1 MSHEQTNYLQE
12 PEVPQEPAIDRN
24 PGGEELSITLPD
36 SVGKMPSSEREPSLN
51 EQQLEE
57 DIASLNASF
66 TVFGGVLEHLS
77 PVMQQHKEAAIAIQ
91 NTERTLRQCHFTS
104 ERYKYCVRRALL
116 GEANS
121 WRTTNMRLYPAAAE
135 RAQQYI
141 NKQRDKLAM
150 RSVRAVKAVFV
161 AGGIVQVPD
170 WCHTVIPKRTEWQQD
185 KALLPSAANDIYQ
198 KLVQEAVDWAV
209 AQCEQIAFDEPQQPC
224 YDDEIA
230 ICKPESQ
237 HLDALQTEHVALV
250 AQARQL
256 EQSRDEEYTTVPAD
270 TLLSFC
276 HYLTEHV
283 PQISQ
288 TQIALL
294 QWFDRSDKAITH
306 DIAQRLVGRL
316 WPKSA
321 QHADRQLI
329 DMQTEQIIAE
339 TAERLANA
347 LVAYQPTADQ
357 LAIHDS
363 SNTISSNK
371 RRSMQDSVDMLPSKS
386 NQPDNVTSLPVS
398 EPLHLRAETECVPLD
413 YLTVP
418 HKLVPWLEVDSRDST
433 VSCKVV
439 VDNVP
444 GALVIDCRS
453 KALQEIERR
462 MDGYRS
468 TPWDYIA
475 PNVEQRLTHYAQVA
489 MSDGGLIH
497 AGKFSSV
504 DKNGESTYPHPV
516 IYSKDAKHNV
526 MRVYISN
533 LRVNQMDDGLA
544 SVREQLTAMQ
554 VHELIMLIGVCDKQH
569 QLATLAEI
577 TGRSRRELR
586 KQRVGSI

>member
-1 MSHEQTNYLQE
+1 M
-12 PEVPQEPAIDRN
+12 
-24 PGGEELSITLPD
+24 
-36 SVGKMPSSEREPSLN
+36 
-51 EQQLEE
+51 
-57 DIASLNASF
+57 
-66 TVFGGVLEHLS
+66 
-77 PVMQQHKEAAIAIQ
+77 Q
-91 NTERTLRQCHFTS
+91 NTEHTLRQCHFTS

-116 GEANS
+116 CEANS
-121 WRTTNMRLYPAAAE
+121 WRTANMRLYPAAAE

-150 RSVRAVKAVFV
+150 RSVRAVKTVFL

-237 HLDALQTEHVALV
+237 HLDALQTEHTALV
-250 AQARQL
+250 TQARQL
-256 EQSRDEEYTTVPAD
+256 EQSRDEEHTTVPAD

-276 HYLTEHV
+276 HYLTEHI

-306 DIAQRLVGRL
+306 DIAQRLVDRL

-339 TAERLANA
+339 AAERLANA

-357 LAIHDS
+357 LATHDLL
-363 SNTISSNK
+363 NVSSNK
-371 RRSMQDSVDMLPSKS
+371 RRSMQDSVDILPNKS

-398 EPLHLRAETECVPLD
+398 EPLHLRAETKRVPLD
-413 YLTVP
+413 YLTLP

-475 PNVEQRLTHYAQVA
+475 PNVQQRLTHYAQVA

-533 LRVNQMDDGLA
+533 LRVNQMDNTLA
-544 SVREQLTAMQ
+544 GVREQLTAMQ

>member
-1 MSHEQTNYLQE
+1 MSHEQIGYPRE
-12 PEVPQEPAIDRN
+12 PESLQVSVIDRN
-24 PGGEELSITLPD
+24 PSGEELSITLPD
-36 SVGKMPSSEREPSLN
+36 SVGKTPSSEREPSLN
-51 EQQLEE
+51 ERQLEE

-77 PVMQQHKEAAIAIQ
+77 LVMQQHKEAAIAMQ
-91 NTERTLRQCHFTS
+91 NTEHTLRQCHFTS

-121 WRTTNMRLYPAAAE
+121 WRTANMRLYPAAAE

-150 RSVRAVKAVFV
+150 RSVRAVKTVFL

-209 AQCEQIAFDEPQQPC
+209 VQCEQIAFDEPQQPC
-224 YDDEIA
+224 YDDEVA
-230 ICKPESQ
+230 ICKSESQ
-237 HLDALQTEHVALV
+237 HLDALQTEHTALV
-250 AQARQL
+250 TQARQL
-256 EQSRDEEYTTVPAD
+256 EQSRDEEYTTVPAN

-306 DIAQRLVGRL
+306 DIAQRLVDRL

-339 TAERLANA
+339 AAERLANA

-357 LAIHDS
+357 LATHDLP
-363 SNTISSNK
+363 NISSNK
-371 RRSMQDSVDMLPSKS
+371 RRSMEGSVGLLPNKS
-386 NQPDNVTSLPVS
+386 NQPDNVTSLPVL
-398 EPLHLRAETECVPLD
+398 EPLRLRAETERVSLD
-413 YLTVP
+413 YLPLP
-418 HKLVPWLEVDSRDST
+418 HKLVPWLEVDGRDST

-444 GALVIDCRS
+444 GALVVDCRS

-462 MDGYRS
+462 MDGYQS
-468 TPWDYIA
+468 TAWDYIA
-475 PNVEQRLTHYAQVA
+475 PNVQQRLTHYAQVA

-504 DKNGESTYPHPV
+504 DKNGESTYSHPV

-544 SVREQLTAMQ
+544 SVREQLAAMQ

>member
-1 MSHEQTNYLQE
+1 MSHEQITYPRGPESLQ
-12 PEVPQEPAIDRN
+12 VSVIDRN
-24 PGGEELSITLPD
+24 PGGEELSITLPN
-36 SVGKMPSSEREPSLN
+36 SVGKMPSSERESSLS
-51 EQQLEE
+51 ERQLEE

-77 PVMQQHKEAAIAIQ
+77 LVMQQHKEAAIAMQ
-91 NTERTLRQCHFTS
+91 NTEHTLRQCHFTS

-116 GEANS
+116 RETNS

-161 AGGIVQVPD
+161 ASGIVQVPD
-170 WCHTVIPKRTEWQQD
+170 WCHTAIPKRTEWQQD
-185 KALLPSAANDIYQ
+185 KALLPSVANDIYQ

-209 AQCEQIAFDEPQQPC
+209 AQCEQIAFDELQQPC

-237 HLDALQTEHVALV
+237 HLDALQTEHIALV

-256 EQSRDEEYTTVPAD
+256 EQSRDEEHTTVPAD

-306 DIAQRLVGRL
+306 DIAQRLIDRL
-316 WPKSA
+316 WPKTMQDA
-321 QHADRQLI
+321 ARQSV

-339 TAERLANA
+339 AAERLANA

-357 LAIHDS
+357 LATHDLP
-363 SNTISSNK
+363 NVSSNK
-371 RRSMQDSVDMLPSKS
+371 RRSMKGSVGLLPNKS

-398 EPLHLRAETECVPLD
+398 ELNLRAETKRVPLD
-413 YLTVP
+413 YLTLP
-418 HKLVPWLEVDSRDST
+418 HKLVPWLEVDSCTDST

-439 VDNVP
+439 VDNIP
-444 GALVIDCRS
+444 GALVVDCRS

-462 MDGYRS
+462 MDGYQS
-468 TPWDYIA
+468 TAWGYIA
-475 PNVEQRLTHYAQVA
+475 PNVQQRLTHYAQVA

>member
-1 MSHEQTNYLQE
+1 MSHEQIDYPRE
-12 PEVPQEPAIDRN
+12 PESLQVSVIDRN
-24 PGGEELSITLPD
+24 PSGEEFSITLPD
-36 SVGKMPSSEREPSLN
+36 SVGKMPSSECEPSLN

-77 PVMQQHKEAAIAIQ
+77 LVMQQHKEAAIAMQ
-91 NTERTLRQCHFTS
+91 NTEHTLRQCHFTS

-116 GEANS
+116 CEANS

-150 RSVRAVKAVFV
+150 RSVRAVKAVFL

-224 YDDEIA
+224 YDDEVA
-230 ICKPESQ
+230 ICKSESQ
-237 HLDALQTEHVALV
+237 HLDALQTEHTALV

-294 QWFDRSDKAITH
+294 QWFDRSDKVITH
-306 DIAQRLVGRL
+306 DIAQRLVDRL

-357 LAIHDS
+357 LATHDLP
-363 SNTISSNK
+363 NVSSNK
-371 RRSMQDSVDMLPSKS
+371 RRSMEGSVGLLPNKS

-398 EPLHLRAETECVPLD
+398 ELLQPRAETERVSLD
-413 YLTVP
+413 YLTLP
-418 HKLVPWLEVDSRDST
+418 HKLVPWLEVDSRDSM

-453 KALQEIERR
+453 KALQEIERQ
-462 MDGYRS
+462 MDGYQS
-468 TPWDYIA
+468 TAWDYVS
-475 PNVEQRLTHYAQVA
+475 PNVQQRLTHYAQVA
-489 MSDGGLIH
+489 MSEGGLIA

-504 DKNGESTYPHPV
+504 DKSSESIYPHPV

-533 LRVNQMDDGLA
+533 LRVSQMDDTLMG
-544 SVREQLTAMQ
+544 VREQLTAMQ

-586 KQRVGSI
+586 SKGAGSV

>member
-1 MSHEQTNYLQE
+1 MSHEQIDYPRE
-12 PEVPQEPAIDRN
+12 PESLQASVIDRN
-24 PGGEELSITLPD
+24 PSGEELSITLPD

-51 EQQLEE
+51 ERQLEE

-77 PVMQQHKEAAIAIQ
+77 LVMQQHKEAAIAMQ
-91 NTERTLRQCHFTS
+91 NTEHTLRQCHFTS

-116 GEANS
+116 RETNS

-198 KLVQEAVDWAV
+198 KLVQEAFDWAV
-209 AQCEQIAFDEPQQPC
+209 TQCEQIAFDEPQQPC

-237 HLDALQTEHVALV
+237 HLDALQTEHAALV

-256 EQSRDEEYTTVPAD
+256 EQSRDEEHTTVPAD

-306 DIAQRLVGRL
+306 DIAQRLVDRL

-339 TAERLANA
+339 AAERLANA
-347 LVAYQPTADQ
+347 LVAYQPTTDQ
-357 LAIHDS
+357 LATHGPNVS
-363 SNTISSNK
+363 GNK
-371 RRSMQDSVDMLPSKS
+371 RRSIQGSVGLLPNKS
-386 NQPDNVTSLPVS
+386 NQPDNVTPLPVS
-398 EPLHLRAETECVPLD
+398 EPLRLRAETERVSLD
-413 YLTVP
+413 YLPLP
-418 HKLVPWLEVDSRDST
+418 HKLVPWLEVDGRDST

-439 VDNVP
+439 VDSVP
-444 GALVIDCRS
+444 GALVVDCRS

-475 PNVEQRLTHYAQVA
+475 PNVQQRLTHYAQVA

-504 DKNGESTYPHPV
+504 DKNGESIYPHPV

-526 MRVYISN
+526 VRVYISN

>member
-1 MSHEQTNYLQE
+1 
-12 PEVPQEPAIDRN
+12 
-24 PGGEELSITLPD
+24 
-36 SVGKMPSSEREPSLN
+36 
-51 EQQLEE
+51 
-57 DIASLNASF
+57 
-66 TVFGGVLEHLS
+66 
-77 PVMQQHKEAAIAIQ
+77 
-91 NTERTLRQCHFTS
+91 
-104 ERYKYCVRRALL
+104 
-116 GEANS
+116 
-121 WRTTNMRLYPAAAE
+121 MRLYPAAAE

-150 RSVRAVKAVFV
+150 RSVRAVKAVFL

-198 KLVQEAVDWAV
+198 KLVQETVDWAV

-224 YDDEIA
+224 YDDEVA

-237 HLDALQTEHVALV
+237 HLDALQTEHTALV

-294 QWFDRSDKAITH
+294 QWFDRSDKVITH
-306 DIAQRLVGRL
+306 DIAQRLVNRL

-347 LVAYQPTADQ
+347 LVAYQPIADQ
-357 LAIHDS
+357 LATHDLP
-363 SNTISSNK
+363 NVSSNK
-371 RRSMQDSVDMLPSKS
+371 RRSMEGSVGMLPNKS

-398 EPLHLRAETECVPLD
+398 ELLQPRAETERVSLD

-475 PNVEQRLTHYAQVA
+475 PNVQQRLTHYAQVA

-504 DKNGESTYPHPV
+504 DKKGELTYPYPV

-533 LRVNQMDDGLA
+533 LRVNQMDNTLA

>member
-1 MSHEQTNYLQE
+1 MSHEQIDYPRE
-12 PEVPQEPAIDRN
+12 PESLQVSVIDRN
-24 PGGEELSITLPD
+24 PSGEEFSITLPD
-36 SVGKMPSSEREPSLN
+36 SVGKMPSSECEPSLN

-77 PVMQQHKEAAIAIQ
+77 LVMQQHKEAAIAMQ
-91 NTERTLRQCHFTS
+91 NTEHTLRQCHFTS

-116 GEANS
+116 CEANS

-150 RSVRAVKAVFV
+150 RSVRTVKAVFL

-170 WCHTVIPKRTEWQQD
+170 WCHTAIPKRTEWQQD

-198 KLVQEAVDWAV
+198 KLVQEAFDWAV

-224 YDDEIA
+224 YDDEVA
-230 ICKPESQ
+230 ICKPEGQ

-306 DIAQRLVGRL
+306 DIAQRLVDRL

-321 QHADRQLI
+321 QHADCQLI

-339 TAERLANA
+339 AAERLANA

-357 LAIHDS
+357 LATHDLP
-363 SNTISSNK
+363 NVSSNK
-371 RRSMQDSVDMLPSKS
+371 RRSMEGSVGLPPNKS
-386 NQPDNVTSLPVS
+386 NQPDNVMSLPVS
-398 EPLHLRAETECVPLD
+398 EPLRLRAETERVSLD
-413 YLTVP
+413 YLPLP
-418 HKLVPWLEVDSRDST
+418 HKLVPWLEVDGRDST

-444 GALVIDCRS
+444 GALVVDCRS

-475 PNVEQRLTHYAQVA
+475 PNVQQRLTHYAQVA

-526 MRVYISN
+526 VRVYISN
-533 LRVNQMDDGLA
+533 LRVNQMDNTLA

>member
-1 MSHEQTNYLQE
+1 MSHEQIDYPRE
-12 PEVPQEPAIDRN
+12 PESLQVSVIDRD
-24 PGGEELSITLPD
+24 PSGEELSITLPD
-36 SVGKMPSSEREPSLN
+36 SVGKTPSSEREPTLT

-77 PVMQQHKEAAIAIQ
+77 LVMQQHKEAAIAMQ
-91 NTERTLRQCHFTS
+91 NTEHTLRQCHFTS

-116 GEANS
+116 CEANS

-150 RSVRAVKAVFV
+150 RSVRAVKAVFL

-185 KALLPSAANDIYQ
+185 KALLPSTANDIYQ

-224 YDDEIA
+224 YDDEVA
-230 ICKPESQ
+230 VCKPESQ
-237 HLDALQTEHVALV
+237 HLDALQTEHTALV

-294 QWFDRSDKAITH
+294 QWFDRSDKVITH
-306 DIAQRLVGRL
+306 DIAQRLVDRL

-321 QHADRQLI
+321 QHADCQLI

-371 RRSMQDSVDMLPSKS
+371 RRSMEGSVGLLPNKS

-398 EPLHLRAETECVPLD
+398 ELLQPRAETERVSLD
-413 YLTVP
+413 YLTLP

-475 PNVEQRLTHYAQVA
+475 PNVQQRLTHYAQVA

-504 DKNGESTYPHPV
+504 DKKGESTYPYPV

-526 MRVYISN
+526 VRVYISN
-533 LRVNQMDDGLA
+533 LRVNQMDNRLA

>member
-1 MSHEQTNYLQE
+1 MSHEQIDYPRE
-12 PEVPQEPAIDRN
+12 PESLQVSVIDRN
-24 PGGEELSITLPD
+24 PSGEEFSITLPD
-36 SVGKMPSSEREPSLN
+36 SVGKMPSSECEPSLN

-77 PVMQQHKEAAIAIQ
+77 LVMQQHKEAAIAMQ
-91 NTERTLRQCHFTS
+91 NTEHTLRQCHFTS

-116 GEANS
+116 CEANS

-150 RSVRAVKAVFV
+150 RSVRAVKAVFL

-185 KALLPSAANDIYQ
+185 KGLLPSAANDIYQ

-224 YDDEIA
+224 YDDEVA
-230 ICKPESQ
+230 ICKSESQ
-237 HLDALQTEHVALV
+237 HLDALQTEHTALV

-294 QWFDRSDKAITH
+294 QWFDRSDKVITH
-306 DIAQRLVGRL
+306 DIAQRLVDRL

-357 LAIHDS
+357 LATHDLP
-363 SNTISSNK
+363 NVSSNK
-371 RRSMQDSVDMLPSKS
+371 RRSMEGSVGLLPNKS

-398 EPLHLRAETECVPLD
+398 ELLQPRAETERVSLD
-413 YLTVP
+413 YLTLP
-418 HKLVPWLEVDSRDST
+418 HKLVPWLEVDSRDS
-433 VSCKVV
+433 
-439 VDNVP
+439 
-444 GALVIDCRS
+444 
-453 KALQEIERR
+453 KALQEMERR
-462 MDGYRS
+462 MDGYQS
-468 TPWDYIA
+468 TAWGYIA
-475 PNVEQRLTHYAQVA
+475 PNVQQRLTHYAQVA

-533 LRVNQMDDGLA
+533 LRVNQMDNRLA

>member
-1 MSHEQTNYLQE
+1 MSHEQIGYPRE
-12 PEVPQEPAIDRN
+12 PKLPQVSVIDRN
-24 PGGEELSITLPD
+24 LSGEELSITLPD

-51 EQQLEE
+51 ERQLEE

-77 PVMQQHKEAAIAIQ
+77 LVMQQHKEAAIAMQ
-91 NTERTLRQCHFTS
+91 NTEHTLRQCHFTS

-116 GEANS
+116 YEANS

-150 RSVRAVKAVFV
+150 RSVRAVKAVFL
-161 AGGIVQVPD
+161 AGGIVQVPG

-209 AQCEQIAFDEPQQPC
+209 AQCEQIAFDELQQPC

-237 HLDALQTEHVALV
+237 HLDALQTEHTALV
-250 AQARQL
+250 TQARQL
-256 EQSRDEEYTTVPAD
+256 EQSRDEEHTTVPAD

-306 DIAQRLVGRL
+306 DIAQRLVDRL

-339 TAERLANA
+339 AAERLANA

-363 SNTISSNK
+363 SNTMSSNK
-371 RRSMQDSVDMLPSKS
+371 RRSMEGSVGLLPNKS
-386 NQPDNVTSLPVS
+386 NQPDDVTSLPVS
-398 EPLHLRAETECVPLD
+398 ELLQPRAETERVSLD
-413 YLTVP
+413 YLTLP
-418 HKLVPWLEVDSRDST
+418 HKLVPWLEVDSRDSM

-462 MDGYRS
+462 MDGYQS
-468 TPWDYIA
+468 TAWGYIA
-475 PNVEQRLTHYAQVA
+475 PNVQQRLTHYAQVA

-533 LRVNQMDDGLA
+533 LRVNQMDNRLA

>member
-1 MSHEQTNYLQE
+1 MSHEQIGYPRE
-12 PEVPQEPAIDRN
+12 PESLQVSVIDRH
-24 PGGEELSITLPD
+24 PSGEELSITLPD
-36 SVGKMPSSEREPSLN
+36 SVGKMPSSEREPSLT

-57 DIASLNASF
+57 DIASLNANF

-77 PVMQQHKEAAIAIQ
+77 LVMQQHKEAAIAMQ
-91 NTERTLRQCHFTS
+91 NTEHTLQQCRFTS
-104 ERYKYCVRRALL
+104 ERYKYCVRHALL
-116 GEANS
+116 CEANS

-150 RSVRAVKAVFV
+150 RSMRAVKAVFL

-170 WCHTVIPKRTEWQQD
+170 WCHTAIPKRTEWQQD

-209 AQCEQIAFDEPQQPC
+209 AQCEQIAFDELQQPC
-224 YDDEIA
+224 YDDEVA

-237 HLDALQTEHVALV
+237 HLDALQTEHTALV

-306 DIAQRLVGRL
+306 DIAQRLVDRL

-357 LAIHDS
+357 LATHDLL
-363 SNTISSNK
+363 NVSSNK
-371 RRSMQDSVDMLPSKS
+371 RRSMQDSVDMLPNKS

-398 EPLHLRAETECVPLD
+398 ELLHPRAETEHVSLD

-433 VSCKVV
+433 VVSCKVV

-475 PNVEQRLTHYAQVA
+475 PNVQQRLTHYAQVA

-533 LRVNQMDDGLA
+533 LRVNQMDNRLA

-577 TGRSRRELR
+577 TGCSRRELR

>member
-1 MSHEQTNYLQE
+1 MSHEQIDYPRE
-12 PEVPQEPAIDRN
+12 PESLQVSVIDRN
-24 PGGEELSITLPD
+24 PSGEELSITLPD
-36 SVGKMPSSEREPSLN
+36 NVGKIPCSECEPSLN
-51 EQQLEE
+51 EWQLEE

-66 TVFGGVLEHLS
+66 TVFGGVLEHL
-77 PVMQQHKEAAIAIQ
+77 PLVMQQHKEAAIAMQ
-91 NTERTLRQCHFTS
+91 NTEHTLRQCHFTS
-104 ERYKYCVRRALL
+104 ERYKYCVSRALL
-116 GEANS
+116 CEANS

-150 RSVRAVKAVFV
+150 RSVRAVKAVFL
-161 AGGIVQVPD
+161 AGGIVQAPD

-209 AQCEQIAFDEPQQPC
+209 AQCEQIAFGEPQQPC
-224 YDDEIA
+224 HDDEIA
-230 ICKPESQ
+230 ICKSESQ
-237 HLDALQTEHVALV
+237 HLDALQTEHTALV

-294 QWFDRSDKAITH
+294 QWFDRSDKVITH
-306 DIAQRLVGRL
+306 DIAQRLVDRL

-347 LVAYQPTADQ
+347 LIAYQPTADQ
-357 LAIHDS
+357 LVTHS
-363 SNTISSNK
+363 LPNISSNK
-371 RRSMQDSVDMLPSKS
+371 RRSIKGSVDLLPNKS
-386 NQPDNVTSLPVS
+386 NQSNSVTSLPVS
-398 EPLHLRAETECVPLD
+398 ELSLRAETKRVPLD
-413 YLTVP
+413 CLTLP
-418 HKLVPWLEVDSRDST
+418 HKLVPWLEVDSRTDST

-439 VDNVP
+439 VDNIP
-444 GALVIDCRS
+444 GALVVDCRS
-453 KALQEIERR
+453 KALQEIERQ
-462 MDGYRS
+462 MDGYQS
-468 TPWDYIA
+468 TAWDYVS
-475 PNVEQRLTHYAQVA
+475 PNVQQRLTHYAQVA
-489 MSDGGLIH
+489 MSEGGLIA

-504 DKNGESTYPHPV
+504 DKSGESIYPHPV
-516 IYSKDAKHNV
+516 IYSKDAKRNV

-533 LRVNQMDDGLA
+533 LRVNQMDDTLVGVRKQLA
-544 SVREQLTAMQ
+544 AMQ

>member
-1 MSHEQTNYLQE
+1 MSHEQTNHLQE

-36 SVGKMPSSEREPSLN
+36 NVGKIPSSERELSLN

-77 PVMQQHKEAAIAIQ
+77 LVMQQHKEAAIAMQ
-91 NTERTLRQCHFTS
+91 NTEHTLRQCHFTS

-116 GEANS
+116 REANS

-161 AGGIVQVPD
+161 ASGIVQVPD
-170 WCHTVIPKRTEWQQD
+170 WCHTAIPKRTEWQQD

-209 AQCEQIAFDEPQQPC
+209 AQCEQIAFDELQHPC

-237 HLDALQTEHVALV
+237 HLDALQTEHTALV
-250 AQARQL
+250 TQARQL
-256 EQSRDEEYTTVPAD
+256 EQSRDEEHTTVPAD

-306 DIAQRLVGRL
+306 DMAQRLADHL
-316 WPKSA
+316 WPKAA
-321 QHADRQLI
+321 QDAARQSV

-339 TAERLANA
+339 AAERLVTM
-347 LVAYQPTADQ
+347 LQAYQPTTEQ
-357 LAIHDS
+357 QVTQNLA
-363 SNTISSNK
+363 NTAPYKKRNDIQQHPSNK
-371 RRSMQDSVDMLPSKS
+371 PKNGGLPAKPAHS
-386 NQPDNVTSLPVS
+386 
-398 EPLHLRAETECVPLD
+398 RAETAH
-413 YLTVP
+413 YLHDHLALP
-418 HKLVPWLEVDSRDST
+418 HELVPWLDTERGTIECKILVDD
-433 VSCKVV
+433 
-439 VDNVP
+439 VP

-453 KALQEIERR
+453 KALQEIERQ
-462 MDGYRS
+462 MDGYQS
-468 TPWDYIA
+468 TAWDYVS
-475 PNVEQRLTHYAQVA
+475 PNVQQRLTHYAQVA
-489 MSDGGLIH
+489 MSEGGLIA

-504 DKNGESTYPHPV
+504 DKSSESIYPHPV

-533 LRVNQMDDGLA
+533 LRVSQMDDTLMG
-544 SVREQLTAMQ
+544 VREQLTAMQ

-586 KQRVGSI
+586 SKGAGSV

>member
-1 MSHEQTNYLQE
+1 MSHEQITYPQE
-12 PEVPQEPAIDRN
+12 PESLQASVIDRN

-36 SVGKMPSSEREPSLN
+36 SVGKMLSSECESGLN
-51 EQQLEE
+51 ERQLEE

-77 PVMQQHKEAAIAIQ
+77 LVMQQHKEAAIAMQ
-91 NTERTLRQCHFTS
+91 NTEHTLRQCHFTS

-116 GEANS
+116 REANS

-198 KLVQEAVDWAV
+198 KLVQEAFDWAV
-209 AQCEQIAFDEPQQPC
+209 TQCEQIAFDEPQQPC
-224 YDDEIA
+224 YNDEIA

-237 HLDALQTEHVALV
+237 HLDALQTEHTALV
-250 AQARQL
+250 TQAQQL
-256 EQSRDEEYTTVPAD
+256 EQSRDEEHTTVPAD

-306 DIAQRLVGRL
+306 DIAQRLVDRL

-339 TAERLANA
+339 AAERLANA
-347 LVAYQPTADQ
+347 LVAYQPTTDQ
-357 LAIHDS
+357 LATHGPNVS
-363 SNTISSNK
+363 GNK
-371 RRSMQDSVDMLPSKS
+371 RRSIQGSVGLLPNKS
-386 NQPDNVTSLPVS
+386 NQPDNVTPLPVS
-398 EPLHLRAETECVPLD
+398 EPLRLRAETERVSLD
-413 YLTVP
+413 YLPLP
-418 HKLVPWLEVDSRDST
+418 HKLVPWLEVDGRDST

-444 GALVIDCRS
+444 GVLVVDCRS

-462 MDGYRS
+462 MDGYQS
-468 TPWDYIA
+468 TAWGYIA
-475 PNVEQRLTHYAQVA
+475 PNVQQRLIHYAQVA

-533 LRVNQMDDGLA
+533 LRVNQMDDRLA
-544 SVREQLTAMQ
+544 SVREQLAAMQ

>member
-1 MSHEQTNYLQE
+1 MSHEQIGYPREPGTLQ
-12 PEVPQEPAIDRN
+12 VPVIDRN
-24 PGGEELSITLPD
+24 PSGEELSITLPD

-57 DIASLNASF
+57 DTATLNASF

-77 PVMQQHKEAAIAIQ
+77 LVMQQHKEAAIAMQ
-91 NTERTLRQCHFTS
+91 NTEHTLRQCHFTS
-104 ERYKYCVRRALL
+104 ERYKYCVRHALL
-116 GEANS
+116 CEANS

-150 RSVRAVKAVFV
+150 RSVRAVKAVFL

-198 KLVQEAVDWAV
+198 KLVQETVDWAV
-209 AQCEQIAFDEPQQPC
+209 AQCEQIAFDELQQPC
-224 YDDEIA
+224 YDDEVA
-230 ICKPESQ
+230 ICEPESQ
-237 HLDALQTEHVALV
+237 HLDALQTEHTALV

-294 QWFDRSDKAITH
+294 QWFDRSDKVITH
-306 DIAQRLVGRL
+306 DIAQRLVDRL

-357 LAIHDS
+357 LATHDLP
-363 SNTISSNK
+363 NVSSNK
-371 RRSMQDSVDMLPSKS
+371 RRSMEGSVGLLPNKS

-398 EPLHLRAETECVPLD
+398 EPLHLRAETERVPLD
-413 YLTVP
+413 YLTLP

-433 VSCKVV
+433 VSCKVI
-439 VDNVP
+439 VDSVP

-453 KALQEIERR
+453 KTLQEIERR

-475 PNVEQRLTHYAQVA
+475 PNVQQRLTHYAQVA

>member
-1 MSHEQTNYLQE
+1 MSHEQITYPQE
-12 PEVPQEPAIDRN
+12 PESLQASVIDRN

-36 SVGKMPSSEREPSLN
+36 SVGKMLSSECESGLN
-51 EQQLEE
+51 ERQLEE

-77 PVMQQHKEAAIAIQ
+77 LVMQQHKEAAIAMQ
-91 NTERTLRQCHFTS
+91 NTEHTLRQCHFTS

-116 GEANS
+116 REANS

-161 AGGIVQVPD
+161 ASGIVQVPD

-185 KALLPSAANDIYQ
+185 KALLPSVANDIYQ

-209 AQCEQIAFDEPQQPC
+209 AQCEQIAFDELQQPC

-237 HLDALQTEHVALV
+237 HLDALQTEHTALV
-250 AQARQL
+250 TQAQQL
-256 EQSRDEEYTTVPAD
+256 EQSRDEEHTTVPAN

-306 DIAQRLVGRL
+306 DIAQRLVDRL

-339 TAERLANA
+339 AAERLANA

-357 LAIHDS
+357 LATHDLP
-363 SNTISSNK
+363 NVSSNK
-371 RRSMQDSVDMLPSKS
+371 RRSMEGSVGLLPNKS

-398 EPLHLRAETECVPLD
+398 EPLHLRAETKRVPLD
-413 YLTVP
+413 YLTLP
-418 HKLVPWLEVDSRDST
+418 HKLVPWLEVDSRTDST

-444 GALVIDCRS
+444 GALVVDCRS

-462 MDGYRS
+462 MDGYQS
-468 TPWDYIA
+468 TAWGYIA
-475 PNVEQRLTHYAQVA
+475 PNVQQRLMHYARASV
-489 MSDGGLIH
+489 SDGGLIH

-577 TGRSRRELR
+577 TGRSRRVLR

>member
-1 MSHEQTNYLQE
+1 MSHEQITYPQE
-12 PEVPQEPAIDRN
+12 PELPQVSVIDRN

-36 SVGKMPSSEREPSLN
+36 NVEKIPCSECEPSLN
-51 EQQLEE
+51 ERQLEE

-77 PVMQQHKEAAIAIQ
+77 LVMQQHKEAAIAMQ
-91 NTERTLRQCHFTS
+91 NTEHTLQQCHFTS

-116 GEANS
+116 RETNS

-150 RSVRAVKAVFV
+150 RSVRAVKAVFL

-170 WCHTVIPKRTEWQQD
+170 WCHTDIPKRTEWQQD

-209 AQCEQIAFDEPQQPC
+209 TQCEQIAFDELQQSC

-230 ICKPESQ
+230 ICKPENQ
-237 HLDALQTEHVALV
+237 HLDALQTEHTALV
-250 AQARQL
+250 TQARQL
-256 EQSRDEEYTTVPAD
+256 EQSRDEEHTTVPAD

-306 DIAQRLVGRL
+306 DIAQRLVDRL

-321 QHADRQLI
+321 QHANRQFI

-339 TAERLANA
+339 AAERLANA

-357 LAIHDS
+357 LATHDLP
-363 SNTISSNK
+363 NISSNK
-371 RRSMQDSVDMLPSKS
+371 RRSMEGSVGLLPNKS
-386 NQPDNVTSLPVS
+386 NQPDNVTSLPVL
-398 EPLHLRAETECVPLD
+398 EPLRLRAETERVSLD
-413 YLTVP
+413 YLPLP
-418 HKLVPWLEVDSRDST
+418 HKLVPWLEVDGRDST

-444 GALVIDCRS
+444 GALVVDCRS

-462 MDGYRS
+462 MDGYQS
-468 TPWDYIA
+468 TAWGYIA
-475 PNVEQRLTHYAQVA
+475 PNVQQRLIHYARASV
-489 MSDGGLIH
+489 SDGGLIH
-497 AGKFSSV
+497 AGKFTSV

-533 LRVNQMDDGLA
+533 LRVNQMDDRLA

>member
-1 MSHEQTNYLQE
+1 
-12 PEVPQEPAIDRN
+12 
-24 PGGEELSITLPD
+24 
-36 SVGKMPSSEREPSLN
+36 
-51 EQQLEE
+51 
-57 DIASLNASF
+57 
-66 TVFGGVLEHLS
+66 
-77 PVMQQHKEAAIAIQ
+77 
-91 NTERTLRQCHFTS
+91 
-104 ERYKYCVRRALL
+104 
-116 GEANS
+116 
-121 WRTTNMRLYPAAAE
+121 MRLYPAAAE
-135 RAQQYI
+135 RTQQYI

-150 RSVRAVKAVFV
+150 RSVRAVKAVFM

-170 WCHTVIPKRTEWQQD
+170 WCHTAVPKRTEWQQD

-198 KLVQEAVDWAV
+198 KLVQEAFDWAV
-209 AQCEQIAFDEPQQPC
+209 AQCEQIAFDELQQPC

-237 HLDALQTEHVALV
+237 HLDALQTEHTALV
-250 AQARQL
+250 TQARQL
-256 EQSRDEEYTTVPAD
+256 EQSRDEEHTTVPAD

-306 DIAQRLVGRL
+306 DIAQRLVDRL

-329 DMQTEQIIAE
+329 DVQTEQIIAE
-339 TAERLANA
+339 AAERLANA

-357 LAIHDS
+357 LATHDLP
-363 SNTISSNK
+363 NISRNK
-371 RRSMQDSVDMLPSKS
+371 RCSMEDSVGLLPNKA

-398 EPLHLRAETECVPLD
+398 ELLHPRAETERMPLD
-413 YLTVP
+413 YLTLP
-418 HKLVPWLEVDSRDST
+418 RKLVPWLEVDGRDST

-439 VDNVP
+439 VDSVP

-475 PNVEQRLTHYAQVA
+475 PNVQQRLTHYAQVA

-504 DKNGESTYPHPV
+504 DKNGESIYPHPV

-533 LRVNQMDDGLA
+533 LRVNQMDDRLA
-544 SVREQLTAMQ
+544 SVREQLAAMQ